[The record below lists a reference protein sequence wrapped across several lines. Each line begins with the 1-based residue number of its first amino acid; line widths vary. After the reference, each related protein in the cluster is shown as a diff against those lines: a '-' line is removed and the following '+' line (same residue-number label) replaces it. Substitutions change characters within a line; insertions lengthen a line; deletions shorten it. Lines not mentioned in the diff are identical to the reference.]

1 MSRPSPLTGIVLA
14 GGAALG
20 FAANTTASPIATAGG
35 SNVLTYLVLRSMI
48 AALLVF
54 TLLMATRSSLRL
66 TPRRRW
72 AACGVGAILALYSIA
87 LLSAIQYIPVALA
100 VLIFYTFP
108 LLTTLY
114 LWLRGHER
122 ASWPAGAA
130 LLLALAGLA
139 LALDLGDPSLDARG
153 VGLAA
158 LAALGI
164 TIVVLLNSR
173 LVGGG
178 DSRPVTLHMLSA
190 ASLVFIAVTAA
201 LGEFALPDTARGWW
215 AFSTGP
221 FFYAFAIVTLFIAM
235 SILGPIRTSMTM
247 NLEPVSS
254 MVFGFVFLSQ
264 ALSGLQI
271 LGAALVIVAV
281 LTIQRTKGRAGAPAK
296 GGTT

>member
-1 MSRPSPLTGIVLA
+1 MSRINPLTGIVLA
-14 GGAALG
+14 SAAAIS
-20 FAANTTASPIATAGG
+20 FAANTTASPIAAAGG
-35 SNVLTYLVLRSMI
+35 STVLTYLALRSTV

-54 TLLMATRSSLRL
+54 ALLIATRSSLRL
-66 TPRRRW
+66 APRRRW
-72 AACGVGAILALYSIA
+72 AAFGVGTVLAIYSVS

-114 LWLRGHER
+114 LWITGQER
-122 ASWPAGAA
+122 ASWTAGAA
-130 LLLALAGLA
+130 LLIAFIGLVLALNVGDRSP
-139 LALDLGDPSLDARG
+139 DLRG
-153 VGLAA
+153 IALAA

-164 TIVVLLNSR
+164 TAVVLLNSR
-173 LVGGG
+173 LVGVG

-190 ASLVFIAVTAA
+190 ASFVFIIVTAA
-201 LGEFALPDTARGWW
+201 LGEFALPDTARAWW

-221 FFYAFAIVTLFIAM
+221 FFYAFAIVSIFVAM

-254 MVFGFVFLSQ
+254 MVLGFVLLDQ
-264 ALSGLQI
+264 ALNGLQI

-281 LTIQRTKGRAGAPAK
+281 LTIQRTKGQARTPAK
-296 GGTT
+296 GGLS

>member
-14 GGAALG
+14 GAAAIS

-35 SNVLTYLVLRSMI
+35 SNVLTYLVLRSI
-48 AALLVF
+48 TAALLVCI
-54 TLLMATRSSLRL
+54 LLLATHSSLRL
-66 TPRRRW
+66 APRRRW
-72 AACGVGAILALYSIA
+72 AAFFTGAILALYSVA

-108 LLTTLY
+108 ILTTLY
-114 LWLRGHER
+114 LWIVGRER
-122 ASWPAGAA
+122 ASWTAGAA
-130 LLLALAGLA
+130 LVFALVGLA
-139 LALDLGDPSLDARG
+139 LALDLSDPSLDGRG
-153 VGLAA
+153 IGLAA
-158 LAALGI
+158 AAALGI

-190 ASLVFIAVTAA
+190 ASLVFIVVAA
-201 LGEFALPDTARGWW
+201 SLGEFALPDTARGWW

-254 MVFGFVFLSQ
+254 MVFGFVLLNQ
-264 ALSGLQI
+264 TLNGLQI
-271 LGAALVIVAV
+271 FGAVLVIVAV
-281 LTIQRTKGRAGAPAK
+281 LTIQRTKGQARAPAT